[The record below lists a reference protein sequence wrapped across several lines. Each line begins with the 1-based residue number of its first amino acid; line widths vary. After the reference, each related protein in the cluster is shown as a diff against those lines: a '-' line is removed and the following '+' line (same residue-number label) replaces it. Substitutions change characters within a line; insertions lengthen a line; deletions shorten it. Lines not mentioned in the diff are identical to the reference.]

1 MPIVEFMK
9 STKFQL
15 VPERLDAIFSLLGY
29 PESMKTDNGTPWDSN
44 NLEHYLKI
52 NVMHEPSITLWPCSN
67 GQVKRF
73 LQMVGKTNQHNRD
86 CQTNTQYVQY
96 Y

>member
-15 VPERLDAIFSLLGY
+15 VAEQLDAIFSVFGY
-29 PESMKTDNGTPWDSN
+29 PKLMKTDNSPPWDSN

-52 NVMHEPSITLWPCSN
+52 TNVTHEPSIKLWPCSN

-73 LQMVGKTNQHNRD
+73 LQMVGKTNQDNTD
-86 CQTNTQYVQY
+86 C
-96 Y
+96 